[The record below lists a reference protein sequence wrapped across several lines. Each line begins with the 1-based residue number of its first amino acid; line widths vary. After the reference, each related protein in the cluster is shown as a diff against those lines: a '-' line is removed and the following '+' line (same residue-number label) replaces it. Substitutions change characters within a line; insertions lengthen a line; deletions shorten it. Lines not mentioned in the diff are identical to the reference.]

1 MAENKEYITQQE
13 NTGSIL
19 ISEDVVASIATAAT
33 LETEGVSAMLSA
45 AGGDLKP
52 SRKMSAK
59 GVVIEPEDDGLR
71 IVNCNIPCGAT
82 AVAVLEQAELCQVTD
97 GEKRL
102 GDSAGVV
109 RAWQSEDD
117 VMLELESGSYAF
129 KWRND

>member
-1 MAENKEYITQQE
+1 MTEPGYRK
-13 NTGSIL
+13 L
-19 ISEDVVASIATAAT
+19 IIHPRPI
-33 LETEGVSAMLSA
+33 EGLSFVSAWQKTPYGRVSCEW
-45 AGGDLKP
+45 
-52 SRKMSAK
+52 R
-59 GVVIEPEDDGLR
+59 VEDDGLR
-71 IVNCNIPCGAT
+71 SVTGNIPGGAT

-102 GDSAGVV
+102 SDSAGVV